1 MASETGADT
10 SKAAEVTL
18 TNVPVKCRFA
28 TYWFNSKYGN
38 VGITALPGRSKSGS
52 HTKTLVKQDFELLFQ
67 QTVSDIFLFC
77 TPAEVSAS
85 LPNVD
90 FTAVAKSF
98 SMTVHH
104 HPIQVG
110 LHPTVQDANIIH
122 NDIEKCLKENKALIL
137 VSRNGFGRA
146 ATIMATYLMK
156 QKPNLKP
163 DAAME
168 EVRDYRGHPAIQ
180 TVKQYNFLH
189 DYYAYLKEM
198 RQDNGANAVEDSSGH
213 TKITGKRTL
222 NTP

>member
-1 MASETGADT
+1 MY
-10 SKAAEVTL
+10 
-18 TNVPVKCRFA
+18 VKCRFA

-52 HTKTLVKQDFELLFQ
+52 HTKTLVKQDFELLSNVPYLMYFYFALRQRSLRPFQ
-67 QTVSDIFLFC
+67 TSILLQLQ
-77 TPAEVSAS
+77 
-85 LPNVD
+85 
-90 FTAVAKSF
+90 SF

-110 LHPTVQDANIIH
+110 LHPTVQDAYIIH
-122 NDIEKCLKENKALIL
+122 NDIEKCLKANKTLIL

-146 ATIMATYLMK
+146 ATIMATYLIK
-156 QKPNLKP
+156 QKPNLTP

>member
-1 MASETGADT
+1 MASVVDT
-10 SKAAEVTL
+10 AKAAEVTV

-52 HTKTLVKQDFELLFQ
+52 HTKTLVEQDFKLIFQ
-67 QTVSDIFLFC
+67 QAVSNVFLFC

-90 FTAVAKSF
+90 FAAVAKSF
-98 SMTVHH
+98 SMTVHQY
-104 HPIQVG
+104 PIQVG
-110 LHPTVQDANIIH
+110 LHPTVQEACIIH
-122 NDIEKCLKENKALIL
+122 NDMEKCLKENKTLVL

-156 QKPNLKP
+156 QKPTLTP

-189 DYYAYLKEM
+189 EYYAYLSEL
-198 RQDNGANAVEDSSGH
+198 RQVNRTIVISEDGGGR